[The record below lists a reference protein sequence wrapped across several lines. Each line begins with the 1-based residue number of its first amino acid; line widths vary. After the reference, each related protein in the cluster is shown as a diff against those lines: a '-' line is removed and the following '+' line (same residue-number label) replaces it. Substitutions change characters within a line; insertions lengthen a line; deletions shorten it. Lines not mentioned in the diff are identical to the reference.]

1 MPLSDPQREK
11 LAELVRSKPV
21 VLFMKGNRRF
31 PACGFSQQVVGI
43 LDQLTPT
50 YETVNILADPE
61 VREGMKE
68 FSSWPT
74 FPQLYVKGEFVGGC
88 DIVKDLF
95 ASGELQKLLGTE
107 AKAEGAAGAGADTQA
122 VKAPTIT
129 ISETAAT
136 AFKEAAAD
144 AGAEVLRLEIDPDFN
159 CDLHFG
165 PSVPGDVEIKSAG
178 VTLHVARGSVSRADG
193 VSIDFIQGPKGP
205 AFKIDNPNEP
215 PRVKRIGPREL
226 KAMLDAGKV
235 HLFDVR
241 PDAERARASIAAA
254 RKLDAKTQE
263 DILAM
268 PKDAPIAFHCHH
280 GTRSRGAAE
289 ALLREGFTNVYNLEG
304 GIEAWSAEVD
314 PSVPRY

>member
-1 MPLSDPQREK
+1 MTDPQREK

-95 ASGELQKLLGTE
+95 ASGELQKLLGGDGGAE
-107 AKAEGAAGAGADTQA
+107 LKAP
-122 VKAPTIT
+122 KAPTVT
-129 ISETAAT
+129 ISATAAT
-136 AFKEAAAD
+136 AFQEAAAD

-165 PSVPGDVEIKSAG
+165 PPVPGDVEVKSAG
-178 VTLHVARGSVSRADG
+178 VTLHVARGSLSRADG

-215 PRVKRIGPREL
+215 PRVKRVGPREL

-241 PDAERARASIAAA
+241 PDAERALASITAA

-280 GTRSRGAAE
+280 GGRSRGAAE